1 MMRARGFRTQCLSG
15 PDNREQHGTIT
26 KPLFNGAISSP
37 RLVTLGTAATP
48 YPSRRYHA
56 AVQRTTCATP
66 YVPPPCRGGRASS
79 DFFGNNGAPTAEIN
93 LCANRSAYRPGR
105 ISARRDEGSN
115 PVSPRMNSNLVET
128 RNWHP
133 HLQSITTLAFAF
145 RGHAGA

>member
-1 MMRARGFRTQCLSG
+1 MRLSSG
-15 PDNREQHGTIT
+15 RR
-26 KPLFNGAISSP
+26 AP
-37 RLVTLGTAATP
+37 RLMSLLPAEAGV
-48 YPSRRYHA
+48 RR
-56 AVQRTTCATP
+56 P
-66 YVPPPCRGGRASS
+66 I
-79 DFFGNNGAPTAEIN
+79 FFGNNGAPTAAID
-93 LCANRSAYRPGR
+93 LCANKSAYRPGR